1 MSYVL
6 DGVTYYTVRF
16 LNYDEDDLLG
26 TVDVPEGGDA
36 TPYAPE
42 PEEFEDMVFIGW
54 SSDITNITYDKTVRP
69 RYHSLYKVTFM
80 NYAGTEALS
89 VQTVEET
96 YDAVPPEPEVISG
109 MTFVEWDADYTN
121 VQSDLT
127 IHPVYEVSGFT
138 VRFLNYAGDDL
149 LSEQYVDK
157 GGDAVPPAPEK
168 ITGMIF
174 IGWSAPF
181 REIDSDRTIR
191 PRYRAVPPNPALNFY
206 AANADGSSGDLLK
219 TYKAVN
225 ACSTL
230 DHTAG
235 SFRIPG
241 SFLHYDLTRL
251 GWEGADASVTIPV
264 TADLE
269 QAAYLQLD
277 LAQDSGDARN
287 RRQDQ
292 SLTVTLR
299 DAAGKEASVQ
309 ASVGTP
315 TLTWQE
321 GTVESIP
328 VSGREDL
335 LQYSTFTPLGT
346 LRLDTAAFSGVD
358 LGEITQVKLTF
369 DQPSGSIMLR
379 EIQSVN

>member
-69 RYHSLYKVTFM
+69 RYHSLYTVTFM

-109 MTFVEWDADYTN
+109 MTFVEWDADRTN
-121 VQSDLT
+121 VPSAPT
-127 IHPVYEVSGFT
+127 IHPVNEVSGFT

-149 LSEQYVDK
+149 LSVQYVDK

-225 ACSTL
+225 ACSIVQKLSGECTVDVRL
-230 DHTAG
+230 
-235 SFRIPG
+235 
-241 SFLHYDLTRL
+241 LTRQS
-251 GWEGADASVTIPV
+251 EGYVDVDSR
-264 TADLE
+264 LE
-269 QAAYLQLD
+269 
-277 LAQDSGDARN
+277 
-287 RRQDQ
+287 
-292 SLTVTLR
+292 V
-299 DAAGKEASVQ
+299 
-309 ASVGTP
+309 
-315 TLTWQE
+315 E
-321 GTVESIP
+321 GLV
-328 VSGREDL
+328 
-335 LQYSTFTPLGT
+335 FN
-346 LRLDTAAFSGVD
+346 
-358 LGEITQVKLTF
+358 ITQVKKNISGGMCYTQFTGEHVSYILNNEEYKVEAFDMSGTAKDILAALLLGTPFNVGTVDIETMLTLRINK
-369 DQPSGSIMLR
+369 QCTRRAAIMQLIALA
-379 EIQSVN
+379 ETVE

>member
-1 MSYVL
+1 MPEQYDGYPVMARVDAGGQVL
-6 DGVTYYTVRF
+6 YQAGPDCAKSLTTDGVTA
-16 LNYDEDDLLG
+16 E
-26 TVDVPEGGDA
+26 
-36 TPYAPE
+36 
-42 PEEFEDMVFIGW
+42 
-54 SSDITNITYDKTVRP
+54 
-69 RYHSLYKVTFM
+69 
-80 NYAGTEALS
+80 
-89 VQTVEET
+89 
-96 YDAVPPEPEVISG
+96 
-109 MTFVEWDADYTN
+109 
-121 VQSDLT
+121 
-127 IHPVYEVSGFT
+127 
-138 VRFLNYAGDDL
+138 
-149 LSEQYVDK
+149 
-157 GGDAVPPAPEK
+157 
-168 ITGMIF
+168 
-174 IGWSAPF
+174 
-181 REIDSDRTIR
+181 
-191 PRYRAVPPNPALNFY
+191 
-206 AANADGSSGDLLK
+206 
-219 TYKAVN
+219 AVN

-251 GWEGADASVTIPV
+251 GWESADASATIPV

-309 ASVGTP
+309 VPAGTP
-315 TLTWQE
+315 ALTWQE

-328 VSGREDL
+328 VAGREDL